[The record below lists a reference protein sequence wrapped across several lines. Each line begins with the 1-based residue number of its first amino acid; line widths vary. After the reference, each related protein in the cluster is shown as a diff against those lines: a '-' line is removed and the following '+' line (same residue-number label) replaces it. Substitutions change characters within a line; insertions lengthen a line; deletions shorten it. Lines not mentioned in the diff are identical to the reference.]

1 MPSASRS
8 RLRVAINGWFW
19 SRPDTGSGQY
29 LRQLL
34 DALVKADPDIEL
46 ALVLPT
52 ETSDIPPAASLPN
65 IHWVQKPVRQTNLA
79 KLWWE
84 QVIVPRTA
92 SAVGCSLLHV
102 PYWAPPALCAV
113 PVVVTV
119 HDIIPRILPSY
130 RGGPLVRLYTAL
142 VSATTGRA
150 AAVLADSEAS
160 RNDIIHYLRVS
171 PDLVHTAPL
180 ALPPHYTPQPGLDD
194 ERIRSNLGLS
204 EPYALYLGGFDVRKN
219 LRAVLSAFGFAQRVL
234 PHIRLVVG
242 GRLPESDTAFAPDPR
257 RIAREIGLA
266 EDAVQFVGFIPEELK
281 PAVYRGARAFVF
293 PSLYEGFGYPPL
305 EALSCGVPVIAS
317 SASSLP
323 EVVGE
328 AGVLCEPDDDRGMA
342 GALIRLFNDDAHYNA
357 LRRQALAQRE
367 VFSWDRTAS
376 QTLAAYRFA
385 ARNATDDPPARA
397 PQ

>member
-29 LRQLL
+29 LRQLV
-34 DALVKADPDIEL
+34 DALVKADSDIEL
-46 ALVLPT
+46 VLLLPDEVSGTASLAL
-52 ETSDIPPAASLPN
+52 LPN
-65 IHWVQKPVRQTNLA
+65 IRWISRPIRKTNLS

-92 SAVGCSLLHV
+92 HAVRCSVVHI
-102 PYWAPPALCAV
+102 PYWAPPALCVV

-142 VSATTGRA
+142 VSATIERA

-160 RNDIIHYLRVS
+160 RSDIIHHLRID
-171 PDLVHTAPL
+171 PERVHTIPL
-180 ALPPHYTPQPGLDD
+180 ALPPHYTPEPGLDD
-194 ERIRSNLGLS
+194 ERIRNSLGLA
-204 EPYALYLGGFDVRKN
+204 EPYVLYLGGFDVRKN
-219 LRAVLSAFGFAQRVL
+219 LRAVLSAFGFARRVL
-234 PHIRLVVG
+234 PQIRLIVG

-257 RIAREIGLA
+257 RIAREVGLTG
-266 EDAVQFVGFIPEELK
+266 DAVRFIGFVPEEQK

-293 PSLYEGFGYPPL
+293 PSIYEGFGYPPL

-317 SASSLP
+317 SAASLP
-323 EVVGE
+323 EIVGE
-328 AGVLCEPDDDRGMA
+328 AGVLCEPDDDKGIA
-342 GALIRLFNDDAHYNA
+342 GALIRLFSDDAYYDT
-357 LRRQALAQRE
+357 LRRQALARRE
-367 VFSWDRTAS
+367 AFSWDRTAS
-376 QTLAAYRFA
+376 QTLVAYRAA
-385 ARNATDDPPARA
+385 ARIATDDLTPTAH
-397 PQ
+397 